1 VDEMAIIQV
10 SVIPIGTRVPSIS
23 EYVTDAVRVLKE
35 EMDVKFDLTSMGT
48 IIEGDLEK
56 VLSLAKKMHEAIFSP
71 EVQRVVTTISIDDRR
86 DKPQTMD
93 GKVSSVKEKLMRT

>member
-1 VDEMAIIQV
+1 MAIVEV
-10 SVIPIGTRVPSIS
+10 SVIPIGTKSPSLS
-23 EYVTDAVRVLKE
+23 KFVAGALKVLENE
-35 EMDVKFDLTSMGT
+35 EGIKYELTSIGT

-56 VLSLAKKMHEAIFSP
+56 VLSLAKKMHEATFSP